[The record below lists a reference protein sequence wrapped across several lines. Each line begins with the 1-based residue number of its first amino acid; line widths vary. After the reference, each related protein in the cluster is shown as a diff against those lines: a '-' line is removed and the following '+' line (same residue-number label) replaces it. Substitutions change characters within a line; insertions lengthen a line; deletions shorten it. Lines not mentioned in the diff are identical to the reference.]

1 MKKIFYSIVLFF
13 ILKLN
18 AFASDAWIL
27 SADGT
32 KKAEDI
38 RKWDITINDIPNMI
52 VWATNFLIWI
62 AWTIAVIFIIVW
74 AYKYL
79 FGSLEGNSDK
89 GKDTIYMALVWFAI
103 AACSYLIIKFIFDNF
118 AK

>member
-1 MKKIFYSIVLFF
+1 MKKFFYSIVLFF

-18 AFASDAWIL
+18 SFAADWWIL
-27 SADGT
+27 WAKSSSDLR
-32 KKAEDI
+32 E
-38 RKWDITINDIPNMI
+38 WNITVNDIPNM
-52 VWATNFLIWI
+52 VVYATNFLIWI

>member
-13 ILKLN
+13 ILTLPT
-18 AFASDAWIL
+18 FAADWWIL
-27 SADGT
+27 WSKT
-32 KKAEDI
+32 AEEL
-38 RKWDITINDIPNMI
+38 RKWDITIDDIPNII
-52 VWATNFLIWI
+52 VYATNFLIWI
-62 AWTIAVIFIIVW
+62 AWTISVIFIIIW

-103 AACSYLIIKFIFDNF
+103 SACAYLIIKFIFDNF

>member
-1 MKKIFYSIVLFF
+1 MKNFFYSIVLFF

-27 SADGT
+27 GPD
-32 KKAEDI
+32 KNKI
-38 RKWDITINDIPNMI
+38 RNWDITINDIPNM
-52 VWATNFLIWI
+52 VVYATNFMIWI